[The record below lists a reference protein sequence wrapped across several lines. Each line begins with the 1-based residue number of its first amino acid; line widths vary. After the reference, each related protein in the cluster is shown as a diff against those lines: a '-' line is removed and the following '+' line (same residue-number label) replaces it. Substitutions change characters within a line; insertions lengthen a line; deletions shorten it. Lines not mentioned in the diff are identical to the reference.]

1 MNGEEISRR
10 FMVGE
15 DCHEIDFKKFNNY
28 IGKFKRRKVERREE
42 LFKNMKTSVESNKT
56 VAYRLRMK
64 LIERGRTPNL
74 NANFYEHT

>member
-1 MNGEEISRR
+1 MNGEEIARR
-10 FMVGE
+10 FVGE

-42 LFKNMKTSVESNKT
+42 LFKNMKTSIESNKT
-56 VAYRLRMK
+56 VANRLQMK

-74 NANFYEHT
+74 NGNVYAHT